1 MTLTTRQR
9 HIVNPYPEKFSDPN
23 NLDDNHAII
32 VGGANGVDYDY
43 NSERNKWVLEGIQD
57 SFINYGTFPYLGQVL
72 NAYGPINVENNII
85 TLADLMAYAAQYPQ
99 NATVTRS
106 VVFIR
111 DLENDEIPFGLFP
124 TGTRDSLEMLREI
137 ATFILDEGQADKFYS
152 LTCPELQTPENAP
165 LYKILAEKK
174 YNSLDGETRELYK
187 PMLYSALINIPYI
200 PNDNRVAQIRKTFGN
215 DVVQTRIKSQGE
227 TQTQTQIYLE
237 KQKQGLDFNEWSNNV
252 GPSSPRKLSYYN
264 PTNRQLY
271 YCVRTNNRNPKT
283 YDSATLELDA
293 TQETNVQNIKREALL
308 SLLEFSNRYSPSDEL
323 LEERLSL
330 VTFEGRYG
338 DPFRP
343 TLPSG
348 YGVWL
353 ISAAVPLGVIN
364 SFPENENIPDTADL
378 NFPIKIEPSPLQISR
393 NLISNLNPTQRISYP
408 IENLEENIN
417 NTVRVLQFY
426 DDELYEQGV
435 SQDVLVKLS
444 VDREILTLQ
453 QFISSVYEM
462 ALSVGNPIEANE
474 HIEVR
479 LDKEFQI
486 EYVTIEG
493 NSYFQNLGRDINT
506 LLKPKQNLEV
516 RIIADDQGI
525 PQVETQNRSEWKS
538 YENLFSNFSS
548 TTLNYIINSKEISKI
563 SRDLGSDAN
572 VPWSEF
578 FTRYTYPNPNEN
590 SITGKIKENRQNQ
603 KPITLDPK
611 NRKGSLSGTGKLHED
626 HVMFK
631 NRAELERV
639 KKQRARTQKELYFL
653 ARNSVS
659 SCDTG
664 LARVLQSGLKA
675 FELYD
680 RKARPKDWVTL
691 AVNTVRNDIIDLLV
705 ATNRLDPS
713 DASDARSTIDSGM
726 GYVRDPDKIR
736 REVEKYV
743 NDQIG
748 GCLEALGDAVFDF
761 VIDPEGKPKPA
772 KKYWKNALNPPTKL
786 KIGKSPT
793 RNFLS
798 PWGNKLKQL
807 TIKYIEQLML
817 SVLRDLISA
826 ALGCGPTLPTE
837 KASKQIGGPNNLFG
851 IVRINEVV
859 EEADI
864 NLLELAE
871 QLSMVNTFVSLDDN
885 GNKIKTT
892 SPPTLEQM
900 QQLNTDVSDF
910 LTKEECVALLDG
922 NINRL
927 LLASIAE
934 MINEGSY
941 SYTGEGTIIQSLQT
955 DPEYM
960 AQFQNSLNRNDVIY
974 AALGLNEDLILK
986 YFSEIGKRVL
996 DTDDLLTDLDPKEA
1010 FCAKYSV
1017 QSDGLL
1023 DVGISQAQLNKQ
1035 IDNEVERKVEKIKDW
1050 CDLTFEGIT
1059 ISNDISQFF
1068 ADFPGAAAYNN
1079 LLAGISAASNAV
1091 QQALLEAMMAEQ
1103 QATRSPIPENL
1114 EFTQTEFYQFCE
1126 ETYGDRILDPQVRMG
1141 GPSVPNWYVGD
1152 PSLGRISFIAAGDK
1166 VVWFE
1171 QSEEEIRSIFINPLS
1186 ERNSPDEIER
1196 RYPYSLRGLSDSSG
1210 VSNLGNGGVY
1220 NINTNTINSINGLR
1234 ESITSQIVENEELRT
1249 QTSGLNE
1256 FSLLIQNTIPEESYI
1271 HRQLGTFW
1279 VADIGVQRLRSVS
1292 KILGNPCF
1300 VVENIQCSSPQSK
1313 NISEA
1318 AFFGIQSRVIN
1329 FLLNI
1334 GAMFRVLPGYKT
1346 PDVLNALSYYLME
1359 KIMKE
1364 WKDKNIFN
1372 VYLEAM
1378 GEIEKNYVGGPS
1390 NLEGLALDILPDLP
1404 QGDKLASLIR
1414 QIMETYLI
1422 RFASGNV
1429 YENIGKNIFN
1439 PEDTWTTEGQLGR
1452 RPLLT
1457 DYNSLVDTMRTGTYS
1472 FPGGPGG
1479 EAVDV
1484 TPALNWGVEALQDDD
1499 NIPALDWDTPENY
1512 QSRFALYYM
1521 PVPLIIAMQLIYYDR
1536 VVDINGKW
1544 PQFRFN
1550 TGLRT
1555 ARADDA
1561 LLSAVNE
1568 TAITIF
1574 SNPYDGYPV
1583 VIEGERYYSREEI
1596 EARIEE
1602 LQNIRDRI
1610 FELEF
1615 LFGPLVSR
1623 ENGYENRAYFNEE
1636 DGGGEYITKSIDQFR
1651 DFFNPIYTRVSREY
1665 SRRYPTAAE
1674 RIRLY
1679 REMLNYAYLAEY
1691 PEVFDVGGQVSEI
1704 WIRQRAWYERARML
1718 GFASSNIADPAED
1731 SLLGQWHN
1739 DTAGLYDELPP
1750 DQRTAIEKLRGL
1762 VMECN
1767 VWKNADGSEV
1777 SNSYVSASVG
1787 WVRDAGRY
1795 LSSGLATADM
1805 FGVDEEDVDFWSGEN
1820 WYGTKA
1826 LGALVG
1832 GPLYA
1837 LGFVLELVLN
1847 VFLGG
1852 DLFDFGLVD
1861 YVDDWD
1867 KYLDPDERDSLK
1879 YFRNPDAGLD
1889 LSDPVQY
1896 SIDWQGSLIMSAQ
1909 KLPDHKGTASSMG
1922 TLDKAAIA
1930 SLYYELAWK
1939 SQRYKQAID
1948 PENSSNEIS
1957 QLADYIGY
1965 EDTRAIAAGFPVYL
1979 GMKHLELAFTT
1990 NDAGAGEQA
1999 SIKAF
2004 ITLQDLEAYE
2014 SELSVHPVLANRN
2027 AWASKIN
2034 TVNNLLNEM
2043 KEGVGRAEELLKR
2056 SDPDR
2061 FDTRFDVV
2069 RSKIYGD
2076 RNPTTNAQT
2085 FHHQVLD
2092 VEGTSGA
2099 QDVQTFIEETA
2110 YQDVLSEPQAPDD
2123 FDAYAAELLDE
2134 FTGDIDDEMID
2145 SGEGR
2150 EVPEVADIGRSIN
2163 QKCRQIVEL
2172 VRELHLIYY
2181 NITNSTS
2188 PQIRAGLDYDQTLFA
2203 DADTKPNRF
2212 GMDEWIP
2219 AFEQDLEKVQNTI
2232 RWRSQ

>member
-9 HIVNPYPEKFSDPN
+9 HIVNPYPEKFLDPN
-23 NLDDNHAII
+23 NLDDNS
-32 VGGANGVDYDY
+32 VPVKGGANGFDYDY

-57 SFINYGTFPYLGQVL
+57 SFINYGTFPYLGQAL
-72 NAYGPINVENNII
+72 AFYGPINAENNII

-99 NATVTRS
+99 NATVTRNI
-106 VVFIR
+106 VFIR
-111 DLENDEIPFGLFP
+111 DLENDEVPFGLLP
-124 TGTRDSLEMLREI
+124 LGTFDSLDMLRKI
-137 ATFILDEGQADKFYS
+137 ATFILDEGQVDKFYS
-152 LTCPELQTPENAP
+152 LSCPELQTPENAP

-174 YNSLDGETRELYK
+174 YNTLDGETRELYK

-200 PNDNRVAQIRKTFGN
+200 RNDKRVTQIRKTFGN
-215 DVVQTRIKSQGE
+215 NIVQTRIKSQGE
-227 TQTQTQIYLE
+227 TQTQTEIYLE

-264 PTNRQLY
+264 PTNRKLY

-283 YDSATLELDA
+283 YDTAALELDA

-343 TLPSG
+343 AVPSG

-364 SFPENENIPDTADL
+364 SFPENETIPDTTDL
-378 NFPIKIEPSPLQISR
+378 NFPIKIEPSPLQIAR

-408 IENLEENIN
+408 IKSLEENID
-417 NTVRVLQFY
+417 NTVTVLQFY
-426 DDELYEQGV
+426 DDELYNQGV
-435 SQDVLVKLS
+435 SQDVMVKLS
-444 VDREILTLQ
+444 VDREILKIQ
-453 QFISSVYEM
+453 QFMSSVYEM
-462 ALSVGNPIEANE
+462 ALSVGDPIEANE
-474 HIEVR
+474 NIEVR

-486 EYVTIEG
+486 EYFTIEG

-516 RIIADDQGI
+516 KIIADDQGE
-525 PQVETQNRSEWKS
+525 PQIETQNRSEWKS
-538 YENLFSNFSS
+538 YENLFADFSS
-548 TTLNYIINSKEISKI
+548 TTLNYIINSKEIGKI

-572 VPWSEF
+572 IPWTEF

-590 SITGKIKENRQNQ
+590 SFNPNKIGEDRKNQ

-653 ARNSVS
+653 ARNSVA

-705 ATNRLDPS
+705 ATNRLDSS

-726 GYVRDPDKIR
+726 GYVRDPDKVR

-772 KKYWKNALNPPTKL
+772 KKYWKNALKPPSKL

-798 PWGNKLKQL
+798 PWGKKLKQL

-826 ALGCGPTLPTE
+826 ALGCGPTLPSE
-837 KASKQIGGPNNLFG
+837 KASKQIGGPNTLFG
-851 IVRINEVV
+851 VIRINEVA
-859 EEADI
+859 EEAEI
-864 NLLELAE
+864 NLLELAK

-892 SPPTLEQM
+892 STPTLEQM
-900 QQLNTDVSDF
+900 KQLNTDVSDF

-927 LLASIAE
+927 LLASITE

-955 DPEYM
+955 DSQYM
-960 AQFQNSLNRNDVIY
+960 AQFQNSLNRDDVVY
-974 AALGLNEDLILK
+974 ATLGLNEDLILK
-986 YFSEIGKRVL
+986 YFSEIGKKVL

-1068 ADFPGAAAYNN
+1068 ADFPVAAAYNN
-1079 LLAGISAASNAV
+1079 LLAGISAVSNAV

-1114 EFTQTEFYQFCE
+1114 DFTQTEFYQFCE
-1126 ETYGDRILDPQVRMG
+1126 DTYGDRILDPQVRMS
-1141 GPSVPNWYVGD
+1141 GPSVPMWYVGD

-1166 VVWFE
+1166 VVWF
-1171 QSEEEIRSIFINPLS
+1171 QQDEEEIRAIFINPLS
-1186 ERNSPDEIER
+1186 KRNSPDEIEQVH
-1196 RYPYSLRGLSDSSG
+1196 PYSLKG
-1210 VSNLGNGGVY
+1210 VSRPDGSQGLYGGEEFNITTGAITSLNNLR
-1220 NINTNTINSINGLR
+1220 S
-1234 ESITSQIVENEELRT
+1234 SITSQIVENEELKT

-1256 FSLLIQNTIPEESYI
+1256 FSLLIQNTTPEESYI

-1279 VADIGVQRLRSVS
+1279 VADLGVQRLRSVS
-1292 KILGNPCF
+1292 KLLGTPCF
-1300 VVENIQCSSPQSK
+1300 VVENIQCSSPRSK

-1334 GAMFRVLPGYKT
+1334 GAMFRILPGYKT

-1364 WKDKNIFN
+1364 LKDKNILN

-1378 GEIEKNYVGGPS
+1378 GEIEKNYGAGPI
-1390 NLEGLALDILPDLP
+1390 NEEGLVLEILPDLS

-1457 DYNSLVDTMRTGTYS
+1457 DYNSLVNTMRTGTYS

-1484 TPALNWGVEALQDDD
+1484 ELQDVVPLAADDNLPALQ
-1499 NIPALDWDTPENY
+1499 IQTP
-1512 QSRFALYYM
+1512 QLWQHKDALYYI

-1596 EARIEE
+1596 EARIEK

-1610 FELEF
+1610 FELEL

-1623 ENGYENRAYFNEE
+1623 EDGYENRAYFNEE

-1665 SRRYPTAAE
+1665 LRRYPTAAE
-1674 RIRLY
+1674 RISLY
-1679 REMLNYAYLAEY
+1679 RQMLNYAYTAEY

-1718 GFASSNIADPAED
+1718 GYASSNIADPAAD
-1731 SLLGQWHN
+1731 SLLAQWHE
-1739 DTAGLYDELPP
+1739 DEAGSYNALDL
-1750 DQRTAIEKLRGL
+1750 DQRTELAKLRGL

-1767 VWKNADGSEV
+1767 VWKNADGSPAQD
-1777 SNSYVSASVG
+1777 SYLH
-1787 WVRDAGRY
+1787 WAGGLRGLGSI
-1795 LSSGLATADM
+1795 LSSGLAAWDI
-1805 FGVDEEDVDFWSGEN
+1805 FEDLDDDVDFWSGEN
-1820 WYGTKA
+1820 WYGIKS
-1826 LGALVG
+1826 LGALAG
-1832 GPLYA
+1832 GPIWVI
-1837 LGFVLELVLN
+1837 GFVVEAIINLV
-1847 VFLGG
+1847 FGG
-1852 DLFDFGLVD
+1852 DWF
-1861 YVDDWD
+1861 DDWGLID
-1867 KYLDPDERDSLK
+1867 YFDNWDQYLDPDEEDSLM
-1879 YFRNPDAGLD
+1879 YFRNPDSGID
-1889 LSDPVQY
+1889 LSSTTQY
-1896 SIDWQGSLIMSAQ
+1896 SVDWQGSLILTAQ
-1909 KLPDHKGTASSMG
+1909 KLPDHKGSANSLG

-1930 SLYYELAWK
+1930 SLYYELAWM
-1939 SQRYKQAID
+1939 SQKYKQAID
-1948 PENSSNEIS
+1948 PDNPLNEIS
-1957 QLADYIGY
+1957 QLAEYIGF
-1965 EDTRAIAAGFPVYL
+1965 EDTRALAAGFPVYL

-2043 KEGVGRAEELLKR
+2043 KEDVGRAEALLLE

-2061 FDTRFDVV
+2061 WDTRFDVV
-2069 RSKIYGD
+2069 RAKIYGD
-2076 RNPTTNAQT
+2076 REPTSLAQT
-2085 FHHQVLD
+2085 TFHYAGD
-2092 VEGTSGA
+2092 WRGISGA

-2110 YQDVLSEPQAPDD
+2110 YQDVLSEAQASANFDD
-2123 FDAYAAELLDE
+2123 YAAEVLDE

-2145 SGEGR
+2145 SSEGI
-2150 EVPEVADIGRSIN
+2150 EVPEVANIGRSIN

-2172 VRELHLIYY
+2172 VRELHLIYN

-2188 PQIRAGLDYDQTLFA
+2188 PQILAGLDYNQILFF
-2203 DADTKPNRF
+2203 DAAPKPNRF

-2219 AFEQDLEKVQNTI
+2219 AFEQDLEKVQNAI